1 MQLTVLAFLLLL
13 LACIG
18 KLAQLQLWQHPKYAL
33 AALSTLTSE
42 ELVSAPRGRIL
53 DCNGRVLA
61 EDVPSFDISV
71 RPSELSPHLRE
82 VNIETLR
89 KIRDIRQRPLARYRA
104 AFEGGY
110 ETFGK
115 PEYRPEYRRKYE
127 KICAEVGADEEPS
140 PETLRDLRTLHYR
153 AERSAAIDR
162 LAHNE
167 PLVAEL
173 AARIVFADE
182 QSRTQTEANRRRLA
196 RQRVARG
203 LVASLEHAV
212 KNYRGDPPAAVKN
225 ISRASWY
232 RLRLRQH
239 YPLISG
245 AEPFPGLVATTSV
258 RRRYPH
264 GRRASHILGYLT
276 SMKEGHYR
284 RLAVNLDGIKIR
296 DRARDTQELR
306 GRRWFFRPNEGERN
320 WLRPRG
326 RMVRGRTL
334 PDQRVGDYGVENF
347 FNQHLRGLHAYRT
360 WRLKLQPGGGIR
372 GGEKEREPLYSS
384 RPRHGGDVK
393 LTIDLGVQ
401 RAAEKALAKSG
412 FRGAVVF
419 LDPNTGGIVA
429 MASKPDFD
437 PTAFVR
443 RREGE
448 VERLLQDR
456 SKPLFCRAYQGTY
469 PPGSVFKT
477 ILGVAALGEGVIRPS
492 SVFNCTHVMP
502 LGTGSFE
509 CLGTHG
515 GVDFYDAVRRSCN
528 IFFYRTGL
536 KLDHRK
542 RDAIAKWGRAFGL
555 GARTGIELPGEAS
568 GLMPDRAW
576 KRKRPRRLG
585 GGPWTDGDTCN
596 VSIGQGPV
604 LVTPLQM
611 AVAMATI
618 ANGGKLVRPHV
629 LHSLQPG
636 PASRKI
642 ESRQFGERG
651 ALPLKKGRT
660 ALALKHMRKAM
671 VQVVN
676 RLGTGQRAKMKSVL
690 VAGKTGSAENPHGR
704 THAWFCGFAPAD
716 DPTIAFAVVLENA
729 GHGGSVAAPVA
740 KEILKALFLEVDAD
754 TAEGRG

>member
-1 MQLTVLAFLLLL
+1 MQLMVLAFLLLL

-18 KLAQLQLWQHPKYAL
+18 KLAQLQLWRHPKYAL

-53 DCNGRVLA
+53 DCNGNVLA

-71 RPSELSPHLRE
+71 RPRELSPHLRE

-89 KIRDIRQRPLARYRA
+89 KIRDIRQRPLAGYRA

-115 PEYRPEYRRKYE
+115 PEYRPEYRRKYG
-127 KICAEVGADEEPS
+127 KICAEVGADEDPS
-140 PETLRDLRTLHYR
+140 PETLRDLRALHYR

-182 QSRTQTEANRRRLA
+182 RSRTQTEANRRRLA
-196 RQRVARG
+196 SQRVARG

-284 RLAVNLDGIKIR
+284 RLAVNLDGIKTR
-296 DRARDTQELR
+296 DRARDTDKLR

-326 RMVRGRTL
+326 QQVRGRTL

-360 WRLKLQPGGGIR
+360 WRLKLQPGGIR

-384 RPRHGGDVK
+384 RPRRGGDVK

-412 FRGAVVF
+412 SRGAVVF

-429 MASKPDFD
+429 MASRPDFD

-448 VERLLQDR
+448 VERLMRDR
-456 SKPLFCRAYQGTY
+456 SNPLFCRAYQGTY
-469 PPGSVFKT
+469 PPGSVFKP
-477 ILGVAALGEGVIRPS
+477 ILGIGALEDGVIRPRTTFS
-492 SVFNCTHVMP
+492 CSHGVQVGNRW
-502 LGTGSFE
+502 FE
-509 CLGTHG
+509 CMSTHG
-515 GVDFYDAVRRSCN
+515 TVDFYDGVRRSCN
-528 IFFYRTGL
+528 SYFYHTGL
-536 KLDHRK
+536 AINR
-542 RDAIAKWGRAFGL
+542 RDKSTLSRWGRAFGL
-555 GARTGIELPGEAS
+555 GRATGIELPGEAT
-568 GLMPDRAW
+568 GLMPDPEW
-576 KRKRPRRLG
+576 KRRRPRRLG

-596 VSIGQGPV
+596 AAIGQGATA
-604 LVTPLQM
+604 VTPLQM
-611 AVAMATI
+611 AVAMAAF

-629 LHSLQPG
+629 LHSLLPG

-642 ESRQFGERG
+642 ESRQLGERG
-651 ALPLKKGRT
+651 NLPLKKGST
-660 ALALKHMRKAM
+660 ALKHMREAM

-676 RLGTGQRAKMKSVL
+676 RLGTGQRAKMKSVV
-690 VAGKTGSAENPHGR
+690 VAGKTGSAQNRPGDR

-729 GHGGSVAAPVA
+729 GHGGLEAAPVA
-740 KEILKALFLEVDAD
+740 KEVLKVLFEEEDE
-754 TAEGRG
+754 EGESRG